1 MKKLITALSLA
12 ATLCASGLLYPAAYM
27 VTDVNRNSDTVTVE
41 SSTGNQF
48 QFYGCEDWVEG
59 DLCAC
64 IMWSN
69 GTKEV
74 YDDQILA
81 VHYSGFEIAN

>member
-1 MKKLITALSLA
+1 MKKLLCALGIA
-12 ATLCASGLLYPAAYM
+12 TTLCAHGLLYPAAYI
-27 VTDVNRNSDTVTVE
+27 VTDVNETENLVTVE

-59 DLCAC
+59 DLCAA

-81 VHYSGFEIAN
+81 VHYSGFEIEN